1 MKDVVMIGHLAQEH
15 SLQYCKIDEENKGK
29 PSCFEMEI
37 ELNGKYYAY
46 GFECILN
53 ESKII
58 SEWLVQ
64 LNASKD
70 TIIFERDVNLSTF
83 KSKFDNNFI
92 KAFKQGID
100 GNDNV
105 LFLNEMNRNKDGF
118 YKENK
123 ETRIFKDIFK
133 WFKNNLDINMRDRS
147 LLGYS
152 YLIEDESFEEITK
165 LLKLF
170 GTGIST
176 FKLEEISEAQINKQ
190 LPDEI
195 HKLIEKRIYEIKNTS
210 QKQEQKEVINFY
222 LNKCF
227 YSVEFNILDD
237 DVLCK
242 KLKFIHANSS
252 SLFEVFEESDGT
264 IVLLGLLEILLT
276 KERDKVFV
284 IDDIDKCLHPNLT
297 YKFIQTF
304 LKYLEDR
311 NIQLITTSNELKIMD
326 LKLLR
331 RDEIGFVKKDENGE
345 SIIFSLDEFNP
356 HFDQILSKAYL
367 DGRYGA
373 VPEFGSFDLDFD
385 ED

>member
-210 QKQEQKEVINFY
+210 Q
-222 LNKCF
+222 NK
-227 YSVEFNILDD
+227 S
-237 DVLCK
+237 K
-242 KLKFIHANSS
+242 KRL
-252 SLFEVFEESDGT
+252 
-264 IVLLGLLEILLT
+264 
-276 KERDKVFV
+276 
-284 IDDIDKCLHPNLT
+284 
-297 YKFIQTF
+297 
-304 LKYLEDR
+304 
-311 NIQLITTSNELKIMD
+311 
-326 LKLLR
+326 
-331 RDEIGFVKKDENGE
+331 
-345 SIIFSLDEFNP
+345 
-356 HFDQILSKAYL
+356 
-367 DGRYGA
+367 
-373 VPEFGSFDLDFD
+373 
-385 ED
+385 

>member
-1 MKDVVMIGHLAQEH
+1 M
-15 SLQYCKIDEENKGK
+15 
-29 PSCFEMEI
+29 
-37 ELNGKYYAY
+37 
-46 GFECILN
+46 
-53 ESKII
+53 
-58 SEWLVQ
+58 
-64 LNASKD
+64 
-70 TIIFERDVNLSTF
+70 
-83 KSKFDNNFI
+83 
-92 KAFKQGID
+92 
-100 GNDNV
+100 
-105 LFLNEMNRNKDGF
+105 
-118 YKENK
+118 
-123 ETRIFKDIFK
+123 
-133 WFKNNLDINMRDRS
+133 
-147 LLGYS
+147 
-152 YLIEDESFEEITK
+152 
-165 LLKLF
+165 
-170 GTGIST
+170 
-176 FKLEEISEAQINKQ
+176 
-190 LPDEI
+190 
-195 HKLIEKRIYEIKNTS
+195 
-210 QKQEQKEVINFY
+210 
-222 LNKCF
+222 
-227 YSVEFNILDD
+227 
-237 DVLCK
+237 
-242 KLKFIHANSS
+242 
-252 SLFEVFEESDGT
+252 FEVFEESDGT